1 MLATGGFNTAH
12 HVHRIGVG
20 DIGEDQADQAGLA
33 ALQAACH
40 LAWPVVELLNGLFD
54 ALFEIVGKQV
64 LFTIQIARHAGLA
77 GFGDACHIADG
88 GAS

>member
-1 MLATGGFNTAH
+1 MLAAGGLDAAH

-33 ALQAACH
+33 AFQAARH
-40 LAWPVVELLNGLFD
+40 LAWPVVELPDRLFD

-64 LFTIQIARHAGLA
+64 LFTIQIA
-77 GFGDACHIADG
+77 
-88 GAS
+88 